1 MVYYT
6 LPVTDPG
13 IVLNVFSS
21 ISAAASFTGLWQYSE
36 GQIFKQWSSENSK
49 VLIKLCLSLPIFVVM
64 TNICSCDWR
73 VCPWNMVIS
82 FGTAATLQLFGA
94 VGVAKLQTI
103 VCHSTIRVKHGDFRH
118 MNLWM
123 KSTSV
128 CSFCHTW
135 WQNLTYIMA
144 QVDDMS

>member
-36 GQIFKQWSSENSK
+36 GQIFKQWTSENSK

-64 TNICSCDWR
+64 TNICSCD
-73 VCPWNMVIS
+73 
-82 FGTAATLQLFGA
+82 
-94 VGVAKLQTI
+94 
-103 VCHSTIRVKHGDFRH
+103 
-118 MNLWM
+118 
-123 KSTSV
+123 
-128 CSFCHTW
+128 
-135 WQNLTYIMA
+135 
-144 QVDDMS
+144 